1 MGDRCISM
9 PTMFSVPGG
18 TPVGGDCQGISL
30 GWLSGD
36 SFSIE
41 RVTLGVWGTECPHKN
56 TAGGPKART
65 GAAAKPPLTALGREP
80 PIPTRPRQR
89 AKNGRAGQRPATG
102 EAGRRPA
109 QERAAQ
115 PPVPTPAGKFCGNP
129 P

>member
-56 TAGGPKART
+56 TAGGPKTRT
-65 GAAAKPPLTALGREP
+65 VE
-80 PIPTRPRQR
+80 
-89 AKNGRAGQRPATG
+89 
-102 EAGRRPA
+102 GRRSRLPPSSAEDYRFPPA
-109 QERAAQ
+109 RGSFMKSGA
-115 PPVPTPAGKFCGNP
+115 PPGRQ
-129 P
+129 